1 MTNYRQNQKQHY
13 ISLRGDTVGII
24 SSIYNSGYNI
34 KRLFLGEQ
42 ELKLAYLGE
51 QIVFNEVIDDL
62 NYVLYEFYKGK
73 TISNT
78 IEAPVKRAILKGQT
92 LVNFAQNEQGGSGV
106 SDIKL
111 TEGRLTWTAQWE
123 WEKLYFVVNG
133 KPNTKYIIKYQ
144 SINENIGIFHRPETT
159 DPHSGWVETISASNQ
174 TITTYNEG
182 TFVVSLENASVSSD
196 LWIQDFMIIEYQE
209 GMENWDIPY
218 FEDMQSVKMPVL
230 TTSNED
236 GTKTNILTVN
246 EEVELRGIGNVKD
259 ELNLLTGEL
268 TQRIGEIIF
277 DGSEDWRVYNNT
289 TTNTISFR
297 YTIPDGMTYTDN
309 PKYMCDNF
317 RVLRQT
323 EALNTKESEWTFYNM
338 AGSAMIFFN
347 VLRSKLL
354 SEDLNGW
361 KLYLQANPITIQYEL
376 VTESVKTVALSHV
389 IKPYEGTNTY
399 HSSSET
405 FSPTVELSVPVVSTG
420 AQTLNEILTAE

>member
-246 EEVELRGIGNVKD
+246 EDVTLRSNGDVYD
-259 ELNLLTGEL
+259 ELNLLTGRL
-268 TQRIGEIIF
+268 TQRIDE
-277 DGSEDWRVYNNT
+277 NNE
-289 TTNTISFR
+289 
-297 YTIPDGMTYTDN
+297 
-309 PKYMCDNF
+309 
-317 RVLRQT
+317 VLAQ
-323 EALNTKESEWTFYNM
+323 E
-338 AGSAMIFFN
+338 
-347 VLRSKLL
+347 V
-354 SEDLNGW
+354 
-361 KLYLQANPITIQYEL
+361 
-376 VTESVKTVALSHV
+376 VKTVDLTMVDQDEQTIS
-389 IKPYEGTNTY
+389 KLNSFNGTT
-399 HSSSET
+399 H
-405 FSPTVELSVPVVSTG
+405 VST
-420 AQTLNEILTAE
+420 EVAENSVYPAIAIEVATE

>member
-34 KRLFLGEQ
+34 NRLFLGEQ

-92 LVNFAQNEQGGSGV
+92 LVNFAQNEQGDSGV
-106 SDIKL
+106 SDIEL
-111 TEGRLTWTAQWE
+111 TEGRLTWTAQQE
-123 WEKLYFVVNG
+123 WGKLYFVVNG

-144 SINENIGIFHRPETT
+144 SRNKNIGIFYRPETT
-159 DPHSGWVETISASNQ
+159 DPHSGWFETISVSNQ

-246 EEVELRGIGNVKD
+246 EDVTLRSNGDVYD
-259 ELNLLTGEL
+259 ELNLLTGRL
-268 TQRIGEIIF
+268 TQRIDE
-277 DGSEDWRVYNNT
+277 NNEVLVQEVIKT
-289 TTNTISFR
+289 VDLTMVDQDEQTISKLNSFNG
-297 YTIPDGMTYTDN
+297 TTH
-309 PKYMCDNF
+309 
-317 RVLRQT
+317 VST
-323 EALNTKESEWTFYNM
+323 EVAENNIYPMVSLEVASE
-338 AGSAMIFFN
+338 
-347 VLRSKLL
+347 
-354 SEDLNGW
+354 
-361 KLYLQANPITIQYEL
+361 LQAAMSKVAEDIEL
-376 VTESVKTVALSHV
+376 
-389 IKPYEGTNTY
+389 IKPVQNDI
-399 HSSSET
+399 ET
-405 FSPTVELSVPVVSTG
+405 TLDTQSNDIDSLLLATTELFEMF
-420 AQTLNEILTAE
+420 L